1 MSFDERWAE
10 LHAKLNA
17 VAEEMAQLA
26 LEEYGTEPIPASKHT
41 AIMQVLQGVPQSPTD
56 TEVWLYH
63 PVTTKLVRP
72 NVFLARKLK
81 YTTADRR
88 DPGPWVTVYVG
99 VGTSE

>member
-1 MSFDERWAE
+1 MSLDERWAE

-26 LEEYGTEPIPASKHT
+26 LEEYGVEPIPASKHE
-41 AIMQVLQGVPQSPTD
+41 AILQVLSGVPQSPGAG
-56 TEVWLYH
+56 VWLYH
-63 PVTTKLVRP
+63 PFTTKLVRP

-81 YTTADRR
+81 FTTADRR

-99 VGTSE
+99 VGTAE